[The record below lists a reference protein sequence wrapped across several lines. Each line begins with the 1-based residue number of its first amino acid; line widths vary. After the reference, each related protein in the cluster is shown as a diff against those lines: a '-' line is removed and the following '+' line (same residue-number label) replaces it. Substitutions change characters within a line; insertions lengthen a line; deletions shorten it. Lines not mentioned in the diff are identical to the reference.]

1 MHAYRPGHGAA
12 RTRVLYVFHSPSNIK
27 VGRRALEPEVME
39 ALEHTHPD
47 LTFDWTTLL
56 RDPAARIE
64 PYETPGPGR
73 SGNGAAPSRPRP
85 SPEAAPAPPI
95 EIDDQSV
102 LGRALGGREAARL
115 RSRYNDLLQRI
126 LRRARTPEERDRLTE
141 RATRLNPDDWADA
154 AAVQAAVTSVEAAW
168 DAVASELPA
177 RRRGRRGGR
186 SGARR
191 AEAERLPQAS
201 AGVSPGDRGGSP
213 EGDFGPDEG
222 LAPGPD
228 ESELSGIITEEGD
241 TNEDAVQDFQ
251 ARDTGQNSGAGDTGD
266 GGGLGADSG
275 PAADPADSSASAGD
289 EPSDEGGLPG
299 GS

>member
-1 MHAYRPGHGAA
+1 
-12 RTRVLYVFHSPSNIK
+12 
-27 VGRRALEPEVME
+27 ME

-56 RDPAARIE
+56 RDPAARSE
-64 PYETPGPGR
+64 PYEPPAR
-73 SGNGAAPSRPRP
+73 SGTGAAPTRQRPA
-85 SPEAAPAPPI
+85 PEVAPPPPI

-115 RSRYNDLLQRI
+115 RGRYNDLLQRI

-154 AAVQAAVTSVEAAW
+154 AAVQAAVTSIEAEW
-168 DAVASELPA
+168 DAVATELPA

-191 AEAERLPQAS
+191 AEVERFARTS
-201 AGVSPGDRGGSP
+201 AG
-213 EGDFGPDEG
+213 PDASG
-222 LAPGPD
+222 V
-228 ESELSGIITEEGD
+228 SGIITEEGD
-241 TNEDAVQDFQ
+241 TNEDAVHDFQ
-251 ARDTGQNSGAGDTGD
+251 ARVTGPDSGAGDSGD
-266 GGGLGADSG
+266 GRGLGADPG
-275 PAADPADSSASAGD
+275 PAADPADPSASAPD
-289 EPSDEGGLPG
+289 EPSDEGGVSG